1 MTLES
6 QSWGQTLTHCFSAVK
21 DFDHRPNDRGPTI
34 SMFDEFADLS
44 YRFRL
49 HWCRVGDRS

>member
-6 QSWGQTLTHCFSAVK
+6 QSWGQTLTHCSSPVK